1 MSARSIE
8 VVLSRD
14 AYGESYFLGDEP
26 MIAVTRL
33 NGQEV
38 YVNADLILFLESSPE
53 TILTLQNGKKIT
65 VKETIPQVV
74 DRVVE
79 FKSRCYPKV
88 AQ

>member
-1 MSARSIE
+1 M
-8 VVLSRD
+8 V
-14 AYGESYFLGDEP
+14 P
-26 MIAVTRL
+26 VTRL

-65 VKETIPQVV
+65 VKETIPQVI

>member
-1 MSARSIE
+1 
-8 VVLSRD
+8 
-14 AYGESYFLGDEP
+14 
-26 MIAVTRL
+26 MIPVTRL

-38 YVNADLILFLESSPE
+38 YINADLILFLESSPE

-79 FKSRCYPKV
+79 FKSRIFPK
-88 AQ
+88 AFEAK